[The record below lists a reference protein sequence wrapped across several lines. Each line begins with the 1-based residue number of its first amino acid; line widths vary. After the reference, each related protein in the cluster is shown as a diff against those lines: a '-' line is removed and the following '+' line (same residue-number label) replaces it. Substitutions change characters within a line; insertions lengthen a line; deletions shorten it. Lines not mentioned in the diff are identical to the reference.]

1 VEVDWEQV
9 YAAVP
14 LLVVALI
21 VVVVV
26 AAVQLRR
33 RRERGRTPG
42 PLTMDDVRAHL
53 KAPNLSLADKRRMA
67 RTLDGQRIRWD
78 CTFREVFGSR
88 GNTTA
93 LCTAEPHGGQF
104 FFDPAGADRRR
115 LIQTP
120 QNTRLVVEGTL
131 RVDLDHDLLTLDA
144 PVVRFDGG

>member
-1 VEVDWEQV
+1 MEVDWGQV

-14 LLVVALI
+14 LLVAALI
-21 VVVVV
+21 AVAVV
-26 AAVQLRR
+26 AAVLLRG

-42 PLTMDDVRAHL
+42 PLTMDDVRSHL
-53 KAPNLSLADKRRMA
+53 NAPNLSLADKRRMA
-67 RTLDGQRIRWD
+67 RTLDGQRIRWA
-78 CTFREVFGSR
+78 CTFCELFGSR
-88 GNTTA
+88 GNTSA
-93 LCTAEPHGGQF
+93 LCIAEPHGGQF

-131 RVDLDHDLLTLDA
+131 RVDLDNDLLTLDA

>member
-1 VEVDWEQV
+1 MEVDWGQV

-21 VVVVV
+21 AVAVV
-26 AAVQLRR
+26 AAVLQRR

-42 PLTMDDVRAHL
+42 PLTMDDVRNHL
-53 KAPNLSLADKRRMA
+53 NAPNLSLADKRRMA
-67 RTLDGQRIRWD
+67 RTFDGQRIRWA
-78 CTFREVFGSR
+78 CTFYELFGSR
-88 GNTTA
+88 GTTTA

-104 FFDPAGADRRR
+104 FFDPAGEDRRR

-120 QNTRLVVEGTL
+120 QNARLVVEGTL